1 MELSIVEAAVGYLH
15 VTMAETGKQPAPG
28 TDSALLAADY
38 ATVTALRPVCA
49 LTSAD
54 LPWPDG

>member
-1 MELSIVEAAVGYLH
+1 
-15 VTMAETGKQPAPG
+15 MAGTGKQPAPG
-28 TDSALLAADY
+28 TDSALLAAGY

-49 LTSAD
+49 VTSAD